1 MRTSGPPTSSN
12 GASSL
17 HLFWVSKAVTEPVV
31 AIGVDLEVL
40 QTPSVDRLCFWALQA
55 TIRSGTAAMGGAHL
69 GLQHHPDY
77 PGGTAANWGG
87 YHGRDSPETGELSGS
102 PLAFRSALA
111 NPNTCNFDWV
121 PGAAYRLEI
130 QMRAPG
136 RWAGMVT
143 RIGEGDPIELRV
155 LDCAGDRLTDFAVW
169 TESFA
174 DCDAPGAA
182 VRWANPTLTTSSGT
196 LVEIEHAV
204 VNYRPWP
211 TAAARTVTR
220 RPPAPTATL
229 RASCN
234 APACPA
240 PTCRVRGSASEG
252 SPTPFSPS
260 NPSST
265 RLGGSIAEM

>member
-1 MRTSGPPTSSN
+1 MVLDRIRALLSPAAPGMRTSGPPTSSN

-17 HLFWVSKAVTEPVV
+17 HLFWVSEHTTEPVV

-55 TIRSGTAAMGGAHL
+55 TIRSGTAVIGGAHL

-102 PLAFRSALA
+102 PLAFPSALA
-111 NPNTCNFDWV
+111 NPNTCNFEWV
-121 PGAAYRLEI
+121 AGAAYRLEI
-130 QMRAPG
+130 QMRSPG
-136 RWAGMVT
+136 RWAGLVS

-155 LDCAGDRLTDFAVW
+155 LDCPGDRLTDFAVW

-182 VRWANPTLTTSSGT
+182 VRWANPTLTTASGT
-196 LVEIEHAV
+196 LVGIEHAV
-204 VNYRPWP
+204 VNYQKVADGGCSNSDSSP
-211 TAAARTVTR
+211 ARTDGNASGIVQRTGVS
-220 RPPAPTATL
+220 
-229 RASCN
+229 RAN
-234 APACPA
+234 LQ
-240 PTCRVRGSASEG
+240 GS
-252 SPTPFSPS
+252 
-260 NPSST
+260 
-265 RLGGSIAEM
+265 RLNF